1 MKRFFT
7 FFFALVATTALWAE
21 DFEVDGIYYNILY
34 GSEVAVTYQ
43 GDDFYSYSN
52 EYSGSVTIPKTV
64 TNSGTTYSVTSIG
77 DHAFEYCSDLTS
89 ITIPNSVTS
98 IGEYAFYYCSGLT
111 SITIGSGV
119 TSIGGLAFEGCSG
132 LTSITIG
139 SGVTSIGGLAFEGCS
154 GLTSITIPNSVTS
167 IGGSAFEFCES
178 LTSITIPNSV
188 TSIGF
193 SAFWGCSGLTSIVVE
208 EGNTMYDSRENCNAI
223 IETAT
228 NTLITGC
235 QNTIIPNSLTSI
247 EAYAFSHCDGLTSI
261 IIPENVE
268 TIGIYAFH
276 LCSGLTSVTIGNSVT
291 SIGYDAFAYC
301 SGLTSIVVEEGNTM
315 YDSRE
320 NCNAIIETATN
331 TLIRGCQ
338 NTIIPNSVTS
348 IGNCAFSGCSGLTS
362 VTIPNSV
369 TSIGYAAFDDCSSL
383 TSITIPNSVTSIG
396 SSAFSGCK
404 SLTSITIPNSV
415 TSIGNS
421 AFGGCSGLTE
431 ITIPNSVTSIGN
443 YAFEDCSSLV
453 VVNVEAT
460 TPPTLGT
467 YAVFTSSPTCNI
479 PCGTLDV
486 YQASDW
492 QNVVGEFV
500 EQCSDDSGDDGD
512 MDKDL
517 TIVFSDRD
525 NNQISAQTVTLRVP
539 VAPEIAGFTF
549 LYWQTI
555 TARVDDVITIQ
566 AVYGSNTPTEAPE
579 VFVNPA
585 NPTQKLIRNGQV
597 YILHE
602 EKMYTISGQVVK

>member
-7 FFFALVATTALWAE
+7 FFFALLSACTFSAYADIVEGTC
-21 DFEVDGIYYNILY
+21 
-34 GSEVAVTYQ
+34 
-43 GDDFYSYSN
+43 GDNLTWTLNTDN
-52 EYSGSVTIPKTV
+52 RTLVI
-64 TNSGTTYSVTSIG
+64 SGTGEMDSFSYVSPVPWYDYLSYIKYVTVEDGVTSIG

-98 IGEYAFYYCSGLT
+98 IGEYAFYY
-111 SITIGSGV
+111 
-119 TSIGGLAFEGCSG
+119 CSG

-247 EAYAFSHCDGLTSI
+247 EAYAFSLCDGLTSI

-291 SIGYDAFAYC
+291 SIGNSAFAWCKSLTSITIPNSVTSIGGGAFVGC
-301 SGLTSIVVEEGNTM
+301 SGLNSIVVEEGNTM

-331 TLIRGCQ
+331 TLIAGCQ

-348 IGNCAFSGCSGLTS
+348 IGGSAF
-362 VTIPNSV
+362 
-369 TSIGYAAFDDCSSL
+369 YECSSL

-396 SSAFSGCK
+396 SSAFRY
-404 SLTSITIPNSV
+404 
-415 TSIGNS
+415 
-421 AFGGCSGLTE
+421 CSGLTSV
-431 ITIPNSVTSIGN
+431 TIGSGVTSIGN
-443 YAFEDCSSLV
+443 YAFDACSSLA

-467 YAVFTSSPTCNI
+467 KAFTSSPTCNI
-479 PCGTLDV
+479 PCGTLEV

-525 NNQISAQTVTLRVP
+525 NNQISAQTVSLRVP
-539 VAPEIAGFTF
+539 MAPEIAGFTF
-549 LYWQTI
+549 LYWLPV
-555 TARVDDVITIQ
+555 AEPVEDVITLQ
-566 AVYGSNTPTEAPE
+566 AVYESNTPTAAPE
-579 VFVNPA
+579 VFVNPS
-585 NPTQKLIRNGQV
+585 NPAQKLIRNGQV

-602 EKMYTISGQVVK
+602 EKIYTISGQVVK